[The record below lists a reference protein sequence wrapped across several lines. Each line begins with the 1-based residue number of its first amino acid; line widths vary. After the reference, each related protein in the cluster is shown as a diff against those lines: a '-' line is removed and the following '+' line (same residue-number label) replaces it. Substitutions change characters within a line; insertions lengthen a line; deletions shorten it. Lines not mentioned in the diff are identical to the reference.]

1 MSENTNNTRYPAADN
16 QQQFRT
22 DDDRGNNFLTRAS
35 SFVSVSNSNVAVPTA
50 PYPPMSNYDGM
61 RSGPS
66 KSSMSSSPHYTTTYG
81 RASTPPSLI
90 GGQVTIAPESGL
102 LVDVTGTTVGSSIS
116 ATVPHGD
123 GSVYTSGSK
132 YNKNNSSGGNNIN
145 AGSSTNTSSPTPIV
159 TYPSQIMFCPGRHD
173 IVASINCV
181 SSSSRNKAKSNRNPI
196 YSGGNSGRN
205 NIISGKLGGPATANT
220 NGPIMLELLRLEVDT
235 KNNDSKSDYDV
246 NGDEDGVDSD
256 DSFFTTRTVAVSRG
270 NPNLGVAVAS
280 TCMDL
285 PSLSIV
291 QNYDDSSSLL
301 AVTGS
306 STGALCIHKFNTIGE
321 VGGDS
326 EGNILSTSTIE
337 YFYTPRQHRKA
348 SSVAWRPATNH
359 VAIGLVGANAPV
371 SGNKNNSNQHQL
383 HRRGGNIKMRSGG
396 SDREYCCFLWD
407 IADTKKTMPLSKFA
421 HNSPVASLA
430 WMMDGQTLAVG
441 AQQRTIQLYDLRV
454 STNNNNKLPPLSAH
468 AHESGVHGIEVH
480 PYRQHLMATFC
491 RSAGEPVKLFDIRR
505 MDSVVS
511 EIKLTNSDNHNTGS
525 STASIPKSMQQAK
538 VEAIQWSLFEPGLL
552 SIASGESVQEYD
564 TNSGSRPSLV
574 RMNRVSKT
582 GKCIKAIALY
592 RGKEGIVESPPNAV
606 SFDGKIGSSLGGSMA
621 EEEKQAE
628 DNSVNYTQNN
638 DTSDRLLSLL
648 YPRRMLAVLED
659 QTIEDMAKDTNAPLA
674 ISSRDGR
681 LVNALGPHLFMGS
694 SNEGPAAMERII
706 KRGEIGQAREEE
718 DISAAMM
725 RRARCLQTNPYSMS
739 PERNIKL
746 MSQEVACEGLYHQ
759 WNKSSI
765 SVLPRYSNRT
775 LLRLWGWIERVESL
789 SFLEVDDTDEDP
801 RMIRDILSAGVLQ
814 LLSSQRDDGNDAMGK
829 EKILYSETLAWNV
842 YDSATRRAALSS
854 CGWAGKFDL
863 TIVMAE
869 CEALGEYERSAA
881 LAVWHEDMGAAVEAL
896 QRASE
901 AIHLQTEE
909 GRNRSSLSISPQYGE
924 TLGLIS
930 MCIAGFGGK
939 TESQRLVWNR
949 ACASLLQRD
958 DMSLTGAN
966 YSTRIAYLRA
976 VCEFLMYAETNDS
989 LLRVLENSDLSLCD
1003 RVAFACRF
1011 LEKKE
1016 LTTYL
1021 LRCVELCQQHGD
1033 LEGLAITGLS
1043 KPGIKIL
1050 QSFVDHYTDV
1060 QTAALVVSRVILPTD
1075 WAAERKIC
1083 FEWVESYRSLLNF
1096 WQMWQSRALFD
1107 VDRADLLRRVK
1118 ARNGGAGY
1126 QRRIPNPRVRQS
1138 PRPPD
1143 PDILPRIPAQLE
1155 ARCNYCNSPLSLKRQ
1170 EGVTNQWLSKMQPL
1184 LNCCPQCRKP
1194 LPRCSVCLLSMGSLN
1209 PYMELTRA
1217 RQGPRGIGKNISSPD
1232 DLSSLSS
1239 MNFSEWYTWCM
1250 R

>member
-1 MSENTNNTRYPAADN
+1 MSENTNTNTRYPAADN

-22 DDDRGNNFLTRAS
+22 DDGRDNNFLTRAS

-50 PYPPMSNYDGM
+50 PYPPMNNYYGM

-81 RASTPPSLI
+81 RASTPSSLV
-90 GGQVTIAPESGL
+90 GEQVTIAPESGL
-102 LVDVTGTTVGSSIS
+102 LVDVAGTTAGSSIS
-116 ATVPHGD
+116 ATVVNND
-123 GSVYTSGSK
+123 GGGIYTSGSK
-132 YNKNNSSGGNNIN
+132 YSKTNSSGGNNMHAGSSSN
-145 AGSSTNTSSPTPIV
+145 AGSPTPSG
-159 TYPSQIMFCPGRHD
+159 THPSKIGFCPGRHD

-181 SSSSRNKAKSNRNPI
+181 SSSSRNKAKSKRNPI
-196 YSGGNSGRN
+196 YSGGNSGGN
-205 NIISGKLGGPATANT
+205 NSISGKSGGPANTTANT
-220 NGPIMLELLRLEVDT
+220 NGPIMLELQRLELNS
-235 KNNDSKSDYDV
+235 KSSDSKSDYDDTI
-246 NGDEDGVDSD
+246 NKDGVDSES
-256 DSFFTTRTVAVSRG
+256 SFFTTRTVAVSRG
-270 NPNLGVAVAS
+270 NPNLGVAMAS

-285 PSLSIV
+285 PSQSIV
-291 QNYDDSSSLL
+291 QNYDTTSSLL

-321 VGGDS
+321 GGGDI
-326 EGNILSTSTIE
+326 EGNMFSPSPIE
-337 YFYTPRQHRKA
+337 YFHTARQHRKA

-359 VAIGLVGANAPV
+359 VAIGLVGTNATV
-371 SGNKNNSNQHQL
+371 SGNKNNSNQHHL

-441 AQQRTIQLYDLRV
+441 GQQRTIQLYDLRV
-454 STNNNNKLPPLSAH
+454 STDNNNKLPPLSAH

-491 RSAGEPVKLFDIRR
+491 RAVGEPVKLFDIRR

-525 STASIPKSMQQAK
+525 STVSIPKSMQQAK

-552 SIASGESVQEYD
+552 SVASGESVQEYD

-582 GKCIKAIALY
+582 GNCIKAIALY
-592 RGKEGIVESPPNAV
+592 RGKEGMTESPLPVV
-606 SFDGKIGSSLGGSMA
+606 SSNGKICSSHAGSMV
-621 EEEKQAE
+621 EEEKQAGDYSINE
-628 DNSVNYTQNN
+628 
-638 DTSDRLLSLL
+638 TSDRLLSLL
-648 YPRRMLAVLED
+648 YPKRMLAVLED
-659 QTIEDMAKDTNAPLA
+659 QSIEDMAKDTNAPLA
-674 ISSRDGR
+674 ISRRDGR

-694 SNEGPAAMERII
+694 SSEGPTAMERII
-706 KRGEIGQAREEE
+706 NRGEIGQAREEE
-718 DISAAMM
+718 DVSSTMM

-739 PERNIKL
+739 PECNIKL
-746 MSQEVACEGLYHQ
+746 MSQEVACEYLYRQ
-759 WNKSSI
+759 SKTPSI

-789 SFLEVDDTDEDP
+789 SFQEVDDTDEEP

-814 LLSSQRDDGNDAMGK
+814 ILNFQRDDGNDTMGK

-901 AIHLQTEE
+901 AIHLQTQE
-909 GRNRSSLSISPQYGE
+909 GGNRSSLSISPQYGE

-958 DMSLTGAN
+958 DMSSTGAN

-976 VCEFLMYAETNDS
+976 VCEFLMYTETNES

-1016 LTTYL
+1016 LTSYL

-1043 KPGIKIL
+1043 KPGIKII
-1050 QSFVDHYTDV
+1050 QSFVDHSTDV

-1083 FEWVESYRSLLNF
+1083 VEWVESYRRLLNV

-1126 QRRIPNPRVRQS
+1126 QRRIPNPRIRQS

-1217 RQGPRGIGKNISSPD
+1217 RQGPRGIGNNVSSPD